1 MSLVEVASKRRSR
14 RLPIP
19 GVRVDLA
26 PEGEAEP
33 RWTCSAIDINGDGM
47 ALSLP
52 RDLEPGTSLRLTFQP
67 DALTSFYAV
76 PCVIV
81 RQDEAAGYGAVEFAG
96 WSEESLIQLWAFLIS
111 ISSGNPV

>member
-19 GVRVDLA
+19 GVRVDLT
-26 PEGEAEP
+26 PEGEAET

-52 RDLEPGTSLRLTFQP
+52 PDIEPGTRLRLTFQP
-67 DALTSFYAV
+67 DAVTAFEAV
-76 PCVIV
+76 PCVV
-81 RQDEAAGYGAVEFAG
+81 ARQDPAAGYGAVAFAG
-96 WSEESLIQLWAFLIS
+96 WSENNLIELWAFLVAHV
-111 ISSGNPV
+111 PD